1 MHVKYCPR
9 FELTLLLYMPSSQET
24 QAEQPTLEKPVASLA
39 QQLSQPYLLISLRK
53 TSHTSDTNDTKS
65 ANNCSGMERSAQ
77 QTMTVEV
84 CIAQLEAVL
93 AEL

>member
-1 MHVKYCPR
+1 
-9 FELTLLLYMPSSQET
+9 MPSSQGT

-53 TSHTSDTNDTKS
+53 TSDTSDTSDINDTNDTKS
-65 ANNCSGMERSAQ
+65 ANNCSGMERSAH
-77 QTMTVEV
+77 QTMTTEV